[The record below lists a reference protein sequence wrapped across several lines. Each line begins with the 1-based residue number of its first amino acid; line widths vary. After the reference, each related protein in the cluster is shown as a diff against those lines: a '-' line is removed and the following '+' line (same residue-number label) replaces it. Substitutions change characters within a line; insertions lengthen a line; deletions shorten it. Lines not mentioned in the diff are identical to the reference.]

1 MLDES
6 SRLYLLE
13 MIRSDDVVVRTESLV
28 CECYNNNMVRY
39 MSDWEREL
47 ICHVV
52 NKLENI
58 KYLSLQAVAN
68 NDLGEIILDYTPRMK
83 NCNI

>member
-1 MLDES
+1 
-6 SRLYLLE
+6 
-13 MIRSDDVVVRTESLV
+13 
-28 CECYNNNMVRY
+28 

-68 NDLGEIILDYTPRMK
+68 NDLGEILLDYTLGMK
-83 NCNI
+83 NCNIWKYFSVTTRAQLSKVTSSWSE